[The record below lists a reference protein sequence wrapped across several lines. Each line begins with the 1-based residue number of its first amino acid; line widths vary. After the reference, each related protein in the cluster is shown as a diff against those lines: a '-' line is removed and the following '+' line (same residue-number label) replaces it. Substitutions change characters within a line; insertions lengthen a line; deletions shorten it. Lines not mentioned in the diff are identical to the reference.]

1 MHSSRGTASFGARLD
16 GLARPGVRQALGVVT
31 FTIHT
36 ALSAKIQMVIPGT
49 EVPFTFQPLAVMLAG
64 GLLGA
69 RLGAAS
75 QILYLM
81 AGAAGIPVFAFG
93 TMFVPT
99 AGYLLAYPV
108 AAFAVGALSGRST
121 LRNLIALLSGLA
133 LIYAGGVAW
142 LATSAGWG
150 YAITAGLL
158 PFVLP
163 DLAKVLLALT
173 VMHQLRDES
182 RAVFGVER

>member
-1 MHSSRGTASFGARLD
+1 MSSPSSTWNRDIMHTSRETASTGTRLD

-31 FTIHT
+31 FTILT
-36 ALSAKIQMVIPGT
+36 ALSAKISMVIPGT

-93 TMFVPT
+93 
-99 AGYLLAYPV
+99 
-108 AAFAVGALSGRST
+108 
-121 LRNLIALLSGLA
+121 
-133 LIYAGGVAW
+133 
-142 LATSAGWG
+142 
-150 YAITAGLL
+150 
-158 PFVLP
+158 
-163 DLAKVLLALT
+163 
-173 VMHQLRDES
+173 
-182 RAVFGVER
+182 